1 MKLHLRVTQHNTDPY
16 EVTTNLVTLV
26 AWERRFKRKASDM
39 ANGIGVE
46 DLAFLAWE
54 ASKAAK
60 IVVPAEFDTL
70 LMCCGR
76 PVPRSVVGHR
86 APAAVRGRRWR
97 LLQGNA

>member
-60 IVVPAEFDTL
+60 IVVPAEFDTFIAKL
-70 LMCCGR
+70 E
-76 PVPRSVVGHR
+76 SVEVIVQELENPTPGGHTD
-86 APAAVRGRRWR
+86 AY
-97 LLQGNA
+97 

>member
-54 ASKAAK
+54 ASKHAK
-60 IVVPAEFDTL
+60 IVVPAEFDTFISKL
-70 LMCCGR
+70 E
-76 PVPRSVVGHR
+76 SVDVIVQELENPTPG
-86 APAAVRGRRWR
+86 APTADY
-97 LLQGNA
+97 

>member
-60 IVVPAEFDTL
+60 IVVPAEFDTFIGKL
-70 LMCCGR
+70 DSVEVIVQELENPTPGGR
-76 PVPRSVVGHR
+76 TD
-86 APAAVRGRRWR
+86 AY
-97 LLQGNA
+97 

>member
-1 MKLHLRVTQHNTDPY
+1 MKLHLKVTEQGKDPY

-54 ASKAAK
+54 ACKQAK
-60 IVVPAEFDTL
+60 IVVPGEFDKFIAKL
-70 LMCCGR
+70 D
-76 PVPRSVVGHR
+76 SVEVSAEEIENPTHAELTEGS
-86 APAAVRGRRWR
+86 
-97 LLQGNA
+97 